1 MSYMDAWAPRGEY
14 GPMALTTTSDQLE
27 VSLSVVPC
35 IIRPEAVNR
44 HVAVRHDAVLQEKAD
59 KVVHQNPLRPF
70 GVSRTRKEFGMKKV
84 IAVEVVTLTAIL
96 YD

>member
-1 MSYMDAWAPRGEY
+1 
-14 GPMALTTTSDQLE
+14 MALTATSDQLE

-35 IIRPEAVNR
+35 IVRPEAVNR
-44 HVAVRHDAVLQEKAD
+44 HVAVRHDAVLQGKAD

-70 GVSRTRKEFGMKKV
+70 SVSKTREGYGMKKV
-84 IAVEVVTLTAIL
+84 IAVEVVTLTDRQ